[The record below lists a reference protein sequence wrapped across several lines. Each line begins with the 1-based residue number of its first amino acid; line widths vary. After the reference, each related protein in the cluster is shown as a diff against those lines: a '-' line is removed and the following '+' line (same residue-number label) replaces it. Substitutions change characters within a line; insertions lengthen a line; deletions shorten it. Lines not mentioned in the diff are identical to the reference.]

1 MLVYEVY
8 KTRKLYILNHRKHY
22 TIKLRKEKIEIR
34 MSITGELARRLT
46 AIKEYYQY
54 ESYTD
59 TIRFLITSKF
69 EDLAKE
75 RPFIHPEESRKP

>member
-1 MLVYEVY
+1 MYNKCIKRGNLIYLKPV
-8 KTRKLYILNHRKHY
+8 KHY
-22 TIKLRKEKIEIR
+22 TMKPKKEKIEIR

-75 RPFIHPEESRKP
+75 KPFIHPEKNTKP